1 MKISPTI
8 YCCFLLIAT
17 GQAQKRIDIE
27 VNGLA
32 NLNGKYIILSKGQI
46 PFVKSASIIDSAMVI
61 NGKFGFSYASN
72 EISYYA
78 LLLKGTYN
86 FIPFVGKPGDK
97 VSLNW
102 KMNYPDSNTSNN
114 VTVIKSGENKIYY
127 KFINEGKPLIIKL
140 NNYAD
145 SADKVEI
152 NDTLRKGFYKK
163 QNIYWGDSLDRLYIR
178 LLKTYPKSYSSLSAL
193 SRYNKEFSDEFVRN
207 YIKNLPAYLKN
218 NELVKKIE
226 YNKFE
231 LPVKLKN
238 ILGFNEFK
246 FLLSQADTF
255 RYSAYTGKI
264 VLIDFW
270 ASWCGPC
277 IGNFPKLED
286 AKKNFD
292 KDRFEIISVSLDDN
306 FENWIEGMKK
316 HQTSFV
322 NVFAPEAW
330 ESLAVKFFKIKAIP
344 RYVLLGKDGKVLN
357 DNVKINDLTQ
367 DVSRALEVK

>member
-1 MKISPTI
+1 MKIFLTI
-8 YCCFLLIAT
+8 YGCLLFITT
-17 GQAQKRIDIE
+17 GWAQKRIDVE

-32 NLNGKYIILSKGQI
+32 NLNGTYIILSKGMI
-46 PFVKSASIIDSAMVI
+46 PFVKSVEIIDSVQVI
-61 NGKFGFSYASN
+61 NGKFRFSFTSN
-72 EISYYA
+72 EVFYYA
-78 LLLKGTYN
+78 LRIKGSYS
-86 FIPFVGKPGDK
+86 FITFLGKPGDR
-97 VSLNW
+97 VLLNW
-102 KMNYPDSNTSNN
+102 ETNYPNGNTNN
-114 VTVIKSGENKIYY
+114 VTVIKSAENKIYY
-127 KFINEGKPLIIKL
+127 KLINKGKPLISKL
-140 NNYAD
+140 NNYMD
-145 SADKVEI
+145 SASNVEI
-152 NDTLRKGFYKK
+152 GDTLKKGFYIK
-163 QNIYWGDSLDRLYIR
+163 QNIYWGDSLNRLYIR

-193 SRYNKEFSDEFVRN
+193 SSYYKEFSDEYVRN

-231 LPVKLKN
+231 LPVKIKN
-238 ILGFNEFK
+238 VSGFKDFT
-246 FLLSQADTF
+246 FLLPQADTF
-255 RYSAYTGKI
+255 RYNIYIGKI

-277 IGNFPKLED
+277 ISNFPKLE
-286 AKKNFD
+286 AVKKSLDTNH
-292 KDRFEIISVSLDDN
+292 FEIISVSLDDN

-367 DVSRALEVK
+367 ELSKALEAK